1 MNEQN
6 TREAI
11 FEKAVRQWHS
21 QPEDVPAE
29 EQRAIRFGI
38 DTALQELGAASVDR
52 AEIVRRIEDAKQR
65 LQMALA
71 AKNLPY
77 AQERATEALA
87 DLDAV
92 LGKMEKGK

>member
-6 TREAI
+6 TREAAMY
-11 FEKAVRQWHS
+11 EYLY
-21 QPEDVPAE
+21 AE
-29 EQRAIRFGI
+29 RKDENVEPVTFGY
-38 DTALQELGAASVDR
+38 DRGFRDGAASVDR
-52 AEIVRRIEDAKQR
+52 VAIVRRIEDAKQR
-65 LQMALA
+65 LQMALS

-92 LGKMEKGK
+92 LGEMEKGK

>member
-6 TREAI
+6 TRGARIERAKKS
-11 FEKAVRQWHS
+11 FELEGEEPLDDFSFRCGYKA
-21 QPEDVPAE
+21 
-29 EQRAIRFGI
+29 
-38 DTALQELGAASVDR
+38 GAASVDR

-92 LGKMEKGK
+92 LGEMEKGK